1 MANGELPM
9 HSYCCMLVTTPW
21 WRTDRLYNSY
31 GDEGMEQCT
40 LFSFCLLYQAYLFGA
55 SFVLTDTTLSPHR
68 FTQDNETKKVP
79 ISSYEVQAKHE
90 VIQGQPN
97 TALFCLI
104 LALGTFFIAYYLRHF
119 RNSKFLGRSVST
131 SFCIRFYNINICICG
146 YFCVLL
152 VKFCHFVWQ
161 THCCHSQ

>member
-1 MANGELPM
+1 MK
-9 HSYCCMLVTTPW
+9 
-21 WRTDRLYNSY
+21 
-31 GDEGMEQCT
+31 QCA
-40 LFSFCLLYQAYLFGA
+40 LFSFCLLYEAYLFGA

-68 FTQDNETKKVP
+68 FSQDNETKKAT

-104 LALGTFFIAYYLRHF
+104 LALGTFFIAYYLRQF

-131 SFCIRFYNINICICG
+131 ILCIRFYNRNI
-146 YFCVLL
+146 
-152 VKFCHFVWQ
+152 
-161 THCCHSQ
+161 